1 MLKTFPKGGIHP
13 FEEKE
18 ATHSKEVW
26 NAAVPAVT
34 VLPLQQ
40 HIGAPSE
47 CQVEP
52 GDEVREGQLIGKAK
66 GFVSANVHSPVPGK
80 VTEIKDIF
88 LPTGVRTKAVVIEL
102 SGEFDVLGRDRSRAD
117 RHGQSAQEL
126 LALIQEKGI
135 VGMGGATFPTHVK
148 YSLPKGIN
156 CSTLVMNGTECEP
169 YLSADH
175 RLMVSRPDDILEGL
189 AIAERILEPDEV
201 VIGIEINKPDAVA
214 AMRHAVK
221 RSGRDYRVVPL
232 LVKYPQGDEKQ
243 LVRAATGKEI
253 PSGGLPMDVG
263 AVVSNAGTLA
273 AIFDAVVYHKPLI
286 ERIVTVAGGAVKTP
300 ANVKAR
306 VGTRISELIEECG
319 GFSELPYKVVS
330 GGPMMGFTVYD
341 LDTPIT
347 KGTSGILAL
356 TAAEVNDARQ
366 TACIQCGRCVRACPM
381 GLEPTILYKLISN
394 FDYEAAVSQGLMD
407 CRECGC
413 CGYSCPAR
421 IPLVQGLRVGK
432 RMARRKK
439 VV

>member
-13 FEEKE
+13 YEEKE
-18 ATHSKEVW
+18 ATHSKDVW
-26 NAAVPAVT
+26 NAAVPGVT

-80 VTEIKDIF
+80 VAEIKDIF

-102 SGEFDVLGRDRSRAD
+102 SGEFDVLGRDRSRSNWQA
-117 RHGQSAQEL
+117 QSAEEL

-148 YSLPKGIN
+148 YSLPKGVS
-156 CSTLVMNGTECEP
+156 CSTLIMNGTECEP

-189 AIAERILEPDEV
+189 AIAERILEADEV
-201 VIGIEINKPDAVA
+201 VVGIEINKPDAIA
-214 AMRHAVK
+214 AMRQAVK
-221 RSGRDYRVVPL
+221 RSGRDYRIMPL

-243 LVRAATGKEI
+243 LVKAATGKEI

-263 AVVSNAGTLA
+263 AVVSNTGTLA
-273 AIFDAVVYHKPLI
+273 AIFDAVVYHKPLV
-286 ERIVTVAGGAVKTP
+286 ERVLTVTGGAVKKP

-306 VGTRISELIEECG
+306 VGTRIGELIEECG
-319 GFSELPYKVVS
+319 GFAQMPYKVVS

-356 TAAEVNDARQ
+356 TAAEVNDAEQ
-366 TACIQCGRCVRACPM
+366 TPCIQCGRCVRACPI
-381 GLEPTILYKLISN
+381 GLEPTILYKLIDN
-394 FDYEAAVSQGLMD
+394 FDYEAAVAQGLMD